1 MKESGCPTAWAS
13 LTFGNRIMNKY
24 GVRRKGLNLPALV
37 LLKQFR
43 DGSGQGTPVK
53 NAAGHTIRLS
63 LNLWYHYYG
72 NRMGY
77 GKGRTAALLP
87 ASRLTPVTVGISRSA
102 AYALTYGSNENVRAE
117 KSVQAYGMRN
127 APVAGSPEQVW
138 NKNLLRDL
146 LFMQKSCKSAPPP
159 LTGGG
164 WGVGEDATC
173 GYDGTFPPTLT
184 LPRQGGGNI
193 LDFVGASCLSAES
206 AGPTSFF
213 RHQADRI
220 AMPTIP
226 VSSSVFRQETR
237 HAATIINDRLPGSV
251 RDVIGRDGISKHFV
265 HEPGFR
271 LAENHRSFLT
281 DRHDGRGPLPVPRLM
296 PVTVDITRAAVDSLT
311 GAKHDVGGVEKT
323 SQELGTPPDQAGG
336 INPLTV
342 LISGTTR
349 LSPRSHRQLEQI
361 AMPVMQTPQQLLRKG
376 VRQSRMTTNDS
387 AHNAVSSMTGQTSP
401 HFLKS
406 QDVHVSHMGS
416 TGQMNALDAAHHS
429 TEAENSPV
437 SGRSGSYERAQ
448 RSVDKAV
455 LGPAGSL
462 HHLLQS
468 NKVYGGVSLPAIR
481 LIPVTTGMSGP
492 IAENWTST
500 TGGDGKDDVAVQVY
514 GRRNIRAGDALFTRE
529 GVDLLQSKQLPTSLP
544 TSIPSSGKTWDE
556 TSPLVHK
563 RAGHIPGTSEK
574 SPSSSTARTN
584 NSSASHRPALV
595 VDETITSGVYREGTG
610 DGISVSEDFTDTKGL
625 AASGRQAAIP
635 AAELKRVADSV
646 YKMVEKRIMIE
657 RERRGM

>member
-1 MKESGCPTAWAS
+1 
-13 LTFGNRIMNKY
+13 
-24 GVRRKGLNLPALV
+24 LPALV
-37 LLKQFR
+37 LLKQLW
-43 DGSGQGTPVK
+43 DGSGQGLLAK
-53 NAAGHTIRLS
+53 NAAGNTIRLS

-87 ASRLTPVTVGISRSA
+87 ESRLTPVTAGISRPA
-102 AYALTYGSNENVRAE
+102 ARTLTYGSNESVRV
-117 KSVQAYGMRN
+117 KKLVQLYGMHN
-127 APVAGSPEQVW
+127 ALADSPLFSFGGGNMLQNRAFVSMPRVAGAIPGQVW
-138 NKNLLRDL
+138 NKKQLLNLP
-146 LFMQKSCKSAPPP
+146 S
-159 LTGGG
+159 
-164 WGVGEDATC
+164 
-173 GYDGTFPPTLT
+173 
-184 LPRQGGGNI
+184 
-193 LDFVGASCLSAES
+193 ES
-206 AGPTSFF
+206 ALPSPFFQRKSDQVDMPATFASFPAL
-213 RHQADRI
+213 RMGTKH
-220 AMPTIP
+220 
-226 VSSSVFRQETR
+226 V
-237 HAATIINDRLPGSV
+237 ATIINDRLPGAAPDMAGGD
-251 RDVIGRDGISKHFV
+251 RISKHFV

-271 LAENHRSFLT
+271 SAESQRSFLT
-281 DRHDGRGPLPVPRLM
+281 DRYDGRAPLPMIRLAPVIVDISRPVVDVLADTKHEIGRVEKTLRPHRMRNVSTGSHPTSQEGRDTAFASLPMTASPELGALPDQAWGKGPLPG
-296 PVTVDITRAAVDSLT
+296 LT
-311 GAKHDVGGVEKT
+311 
-323 SQELGTPPDQAGG
+323 
-336 INPLTV
+336 
-342 LISGTTR
+342 SGTAR
-349 LSPRSHRQLEQI
+349 FSPRFHRQSEQI
-361 AMPVMQTPQQLLRKG
+361 AMPVMQTPQQLFRKG
-376 VRQSRMTTNDS
+376 VRQSRMTTNDN
-387 AHNAVSSMTGQTSP
+387 AHNAVSSMVGQTSP

-625 AASGRQAAIP
+625 AATGRQAAIP